1 MRNLFG
7 DMFDFDHDGELST
20 FERAMEYE
28 FLDELGRV
36 EEDEEEYTE
45 SGVSELTLSGLDPD
59 ELEFMDPA
67 ERRVVLEDAGLDP
80 DEYDFD
86 F

>member
-7 DMFDFDHDGELST
+7 DMFDFNHDGELSP

-36 EEDEEEYTE
+36 EEDDEAYTE

-67 ERRVVLEDAGLDP
+67 ERRGVLEDAGLDP